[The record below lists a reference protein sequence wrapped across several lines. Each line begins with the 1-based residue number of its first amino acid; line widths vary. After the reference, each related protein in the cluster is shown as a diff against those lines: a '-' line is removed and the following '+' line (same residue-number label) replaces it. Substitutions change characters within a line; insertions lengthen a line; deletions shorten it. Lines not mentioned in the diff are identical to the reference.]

1 MTSLNLTATKNIIQ
15 KDETTTIQATLLD
28 TYGRPIPNA
37 TIFLYQEV
45 DEDNH
50 YSDVLANYK
59 AIKKSFQQLR
69 TYLIY
74 QLNKC
79 YVTGIDDYNFTELIE
94 AVGDIK
100 AKEYYNSNNVRPEN
114 KPAIDNTNL
123 TTYNKTLY
131 FRIRYYMR
139 LLAYYLVLK
148 GIPATKVA
156 QQKDLKGLISLIGLI
171 NAKKPSTLSV
181 QNITQEYYYG
191 TAIAL
196 DYTLVDINGDNI
208 QEGEIT
214 IESNGV
220 VYDSIEVGDQLR
232 FVPINISPKNNGVY
246 IPIIFT
252 FKYRGTDNYDE
263 SLTVSKS
270 IIIKPAKAVIN
281 IVATN
286 INEESKYYLN
296 NSTGYETDDWR
307 FDISVSNFEGIL
319 EDAPISIVI
328 DGDTIDDVT
337 DEEGNY
343 TFIQKITTIG
353 NQTITVSTT
362 YENTDDITNETV
374 DYQVIIKY
382 NPLYQETNTYEDYL
396 GKSQYQYILK
406 IKNENT
412 GTLYDDTLLSN
423 KNITMSLDGQ
433 ILGTTTI
440 SNGIARYNI
449 PLAQITTGEHILY
462 WNIDGNQAKTFITI
476 YSNFII
482 PSQKKYYVDNTPDII
497 YAPLNTKTYGTNQWI
512 PVANK
517 NVNAVLEYTKILN
530 VDIDE
535 QTGEEIVE
543 STTTTENITLTT
555 NNQGILTGVKNYTDI
570 GKYKITLTSA
580 SDNISE
586 TTVPYEYEEAE
597 PYVINITQYS
607 KREPFVLEATVTVY
621 DETFLDITSTLTNNN
636 LTLSGVKRQS
646 DNQNEL
652 IFYYGNN
659 SIQEGSYTLNFIK
672 NNQIINNNFTFSFIA
687 NPLVLLTQST
697 SIGTHTIE
705 LLCNDASIEEINLE
719 SDYITANTITK
730 EGNKFIIDA
739 TFIKAGNVG
748 FTIHTEDEEIPFTIT
763 VNKGTLNPSI
773 LIEKITPNGQTQT
786 IYNPDT
792 EQEETIITN
801 SIEEVT
807 QCYYDEVDKINISLI
822 FDEPLIENINVI
834 YSFDNQDIET
844 YTFTTEENDKTF
856 LIPNNTISGVYNL
869 SFTYTAGN
877 NNSYNSFQVTDTFT
891 ILKSIPTHEIT
902 DQYTAFK
909 NLQFF
914 IYQPE
919 FTENNPETL
928 TADDNTLLATN
939 QSDGIWESC
948 GYYLANGWANTGT
961 WECDFDIK
969 GDMMYIGF
977 WICAIQS
984 SIKHLFGGWEG
995 NLASNPPGTYTR
1007 SNDDKIAFINK
1018 TGNLWGLGNARY
1030 FDWCHVNI
1038 KKTSP
1043 TTITITK
1050 TGGEYYNGSVTY
1062 EWQELSNYPIIT
1074 IGSQGN
1080 EDGDRRVIGKLK
1092 IKNLIVRGVY

>member
-1 MTSLNLTATKNIIQ
+1 MTSL
-15 KDETTTIQATLLD
+15 
-28 TYGRPIPNA
+28 
-37 TIFLYQEV
+37 

-50 YSDVLANYK
+50 YNDVLNNYK
-59 AIKKSFQQLR
+59 AIKKSLQQLR

-79 YVTGIDDYNFTELIE
+79 YVTGVDDYNFTELIE
-94 AVGDIK
+94 AVGNIK
-100 AKEYYNSNNVRPEN
+100 AKEYYNSNNVKPES

-139 LLAYYLVLK
+139 LLAYYLVFK
-148 GIPATKVA
+148 GIPAIKVA

-171 NAKKPSTLSV
+171 NVKKSSTLSI

-220 VYDSIEVGDQLR
+220 VYDSIEAGSQLR
-232 FVPINISPKNNGVY
+232 FVPINISPKNNGIY
-246 IPIIFT
+246 TPIIFT

-263 SLTVSKS
+263 SVTVSKS
-270 IIIKPAKAVIN
+270 IIIKPAKAIIDV
-281 IVATN
+281 VATN

-307 FDISVSNFEGIL
+307 FDISVSNFEGAL
-319 EDAPISIVI
+319 EDVPISIVI

-337 DEEGNY
+337 DEGGNY
-343 TFIQKITTIG
+343 TFVQKITTIG

-362 YENTDDITNETV
+362 YENTDYIMNETV

-382 NPLYQETNTYEDYL
+382 NPLYQEINTYEDYL

-406 IKNENT
+406 IKNEDT
-412 GTLYDDTLLSN
+412 GTLYDDTLFSN

-433 ILGTTTI
+433 ILGTTAI
-440 SNGIARYNI
+440 SNGIATYNI
-449 PLAQITTGEHILY
+449 SLTQITTGEHILY
-462 WNIDGNQAKTFITI
+462 WNIDGNQTKTFITI

-512 PVANK
+512 PIANK
-517 NVNAVLEYTKILN
+517 NVNAILEYTKILN
-530 VDIDE
+530 VDTDE

-543 STTTTENITLTT
+543 STTITENITLTT
-555 NNQGILTGVKNYTDI
+555 NNQGILTGIKNYTDI

-580 SDNISE
+580 SDNLSE

-607 KREPFVLEATVTVY
+607 KREPFALEATVTVY

-705 LLCNDASIEEINLE
+705 LLCNDASIEEINFE

-730 EGNKFIIDA
+730 EENKFIIDA
-739 TFIKAGNVG
+739 TFIKAGNIA
-748 FTIHTEDEEIPFTIT
+748 FTIYTENEEIPFIIA

-792 EQEETIITN
+792 GQEEIITTN
-801 SIEEVT
+801 LIEEVT

-822 FDEPLIENINVI
+822 LDEPLIDSINVA
-834 YSFDNQDIET
+834 YSFNNQNIET
-844 YTFTTEENDKTF
+844 YTFTTEENNKTF
-856 LIPNNTISGVYNL
+856 LIPNNTIPGVYNL

-877 NNSYNSFQVTDTFT
+877 NSSYNSFQLTDTFT
-891 ILKSIPTHEIT
+891 ILKNTPTHTIT
-902 DQYTAFK
+902 DEYTAFK
-909 NLQFF
+909 DMQFF
-914 IYQPE
+914 IYEPE
-919 FTENNPETL
+919 FSEENPETL
-928 TADDNTLLATN
+928 ISNNNILLATT
-939 QSDGIWESC
+939 QVGGIWTSV
-948 GYYLANGWANTGT
+948 GYYLADGWVNTGL
-961 WECDFDIK
+961 WECDFDMK
-969 GDMMYIGF
+969 LNRLHYIN
-977 WICAIQS
+977 IQLLCALEPTF
-984 SIKHLFGGWEG
+984 KALFRGWEG
-995 NLASNPPGTYTR
+995 PLATTPIDSHVVR
-1007 SNDDKIAFINK
+1007 DNDD
-1018 TGNLWGLGNARY
+1018 NLTLAPYGTVTATDSRY
-1030 FDWCHVNI
+1030 YSYSTPWVHINI
-1038 KKTSP
+1038 KKSSP
-1043 TTITITK
+1043 TTLTITK
-1050 TGGEYYNGSVTY
+1050 TGDVTHNGSVTY
-1062 EWQELSNYPIIT
+1062 EWQELSNYPRVT
-1074 IGSQGN
+1074 IGSKGN
-1080 EDGDRRVIGKLK
+1080 DDGDQRIIGKMS
-1092 IKNLIVRGVY
+1092 IKNFIVRGVY

>member
-1 MTSLNLTATKNIIQ
+1 MTSL
-15 KDETTTIQATLLD
+15 
-28 TYGRPIPNA
+28 
-37 TIFLYQEV
+37 

-50 YSDVLANYK
+50 YNDVLNNYK

-79 YVTGIDDYNFTELIE
+79 YVTGVDDYNFTELIE
-94 AVGDIK
+94 AVGNIK
-100 AKEYYNSNNVRPEN
+100 AKEYYNSNNVKPES

-139 LLAYYLVLK
+139 LLAYYLVFK
-148 GIPATKVA
+148 GIPAIKVA

-171 NAKKPSTLSV
+171 NVKKSSTLSI

-196 DYTLVDINGDNI
+196 DYTLVDINGNNI

-220 VYDSIEVGDQLR
+220 VYDSIEAGGQLR
-232 FVPINISPKNNGVY
+232 FIPINISPKNNGIY
-246 IPIIFT
+246 TPIIFT

-263 SLTVSKS
+263 SVTVSKS
-270 IIIKPAKAVIN
+270 IIIKPAKAIID

-307 FDISVSNFEGIL
+307 FDISVSNFEGAL
-319 EDAPISIVI
+319 EDIPINIVI

-337 DEEGNY
+337 DEGGNY
-343 TFIQKITTIG
+343 TFTQKITTIG

-362 YENTDDITNETV
+362 YENTDYIMNETV

-382 NPLYQETNTYEDYL
+382 NPLYQEINTYEDYL

-406 IKNENT
+406 IKNEDT
-412 GTLYDDTLLSN
+412 GTLYDDTLFNN

-433 ILGTTTI
+433 ILGTTAI
-440 SNGIARYNI
+440 SNGIATYNI
-449 PLAQITTGEHILY
+449 SLTQITAGEHILY
-462 WNIDGNQAKTFITI
+462 WNIDGNQTKTFITI

-497 YAPLNTKTYGTNQWI
+497 YAPLNTKTYGTNQWTPI
-512 PVANK
+512 ANK

-530 VDIDE
+530 VDTDE

-543 STTTTENITLTT
+543 STTITENITLTT
-555 NNQGILTGVKNYTDI
+555 NNQGILTGIKNYTDI

-580 SDNISE
+580 SDNLSE

-607 KREPFVLEATVTVY
+607 KREPFALEAMVTVY

-672 NNQIINNNFTFSFIA
+672 NNQIINNNFIFSFITS
-687 NPLVLLTQST
+687 PLVLLTQST

-705 LLCNDASIEEINLE
+705 LLCNDASIEEINFE

-739 TFIKAGNVG
+739 TFIKAGNIA
-748 FTIHTEDEEIPFTIT
+748 FAIYTENEEIPFIIT

-792 EQEETIITN
+792 GQEEIITTN
-801 SIEEVT
+801 LIEEVA
-807 QCYYDEVDKINISLI
+807 QCYYDEIDKINISLI
-822 FDEPLIENINVI
+822 LDEPLIDSINVA
-834 YSFDNQDIET
+834 YSLNDQNIET

-856 LIPNNTISGVYNL
+856 LIPNNTIPGIYNL

-877 NNSYNSFQVTDTFT
+877 NSSYNSFQLTDTFT
-891 ILKSIPTHEIT
+891 ILKNIPTHTIT

-909 NLQFF
+909 DMQFF
-914 IYQPE
+914 IYEPE
-919 FTENNPETL
+919 FSEENPEAL
-928 TADDNTLLATN
+928 
-939 QSDGIWESC
+939 IKESC
-948 GYYLANGWANTGT
+948 SSAISSQSNGVWDFVGYYLSKGWANTGI
-961 WECDFDIK
+961 WECDFDIS
-969 GDMMYIGF
+969 GDIKYVGLDIL
-977 WICAIQS
+977 CAIS
-984 SIKHLFGGWEG
+984 SSNQITKLIGGWEG
-995 NLASNPPGTYTR
+995 PIATNPPGTYTR
-1007 SNDDKIAFINK
+1007 NSDNTLSFLPKKLGLANTETTTDTSIFTECHINM
-1018 TGNLWGLGNARY
+1018 
-1030 FDWCHVNI
+1030 

-1043 TTITITK
+1043 TTLIITK
-1050 TGGEYYNGSVTY
+1050 TNGGCNNGSVTY
-1062 EWQELSNYPIIT
+1062 EWQNLSNYPKLT
-1074 IGSQGN
+1074 IGAHVNPSRCQKRGT
-1080 EDGDRRVIGKLK
+1080 IK
-1092 IKNLIVRGVY
+1092 IKNFIVRGVY